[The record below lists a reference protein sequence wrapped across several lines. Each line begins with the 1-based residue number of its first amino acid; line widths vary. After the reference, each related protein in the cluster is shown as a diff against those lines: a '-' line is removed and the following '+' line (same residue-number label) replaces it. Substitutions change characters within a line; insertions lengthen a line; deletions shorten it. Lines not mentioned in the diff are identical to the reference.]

1 MAGERETSERSGP
14 SLHRLD
20 AGDVVAWLRGEF
32 LRPWW
37 LAVLGIEA
45 ALLVAYFGLTDA
57 TVTRPGYVL
66 APFVWINASLWA
78 VTRTVPTA
86 APSRRRLVAGTLS
99 VGYFVV
105 LLAVT
110 GLVGGG
116 TGTELAYVEV
126 GVGSPGWGPVVR
138 YGGTLASV
146 TVVPY
151 RFIGYLAIAYL
162 VYEALLGAST
172 AALSGV
178 VGLASCVS
186 CGFSVVLS
194 VVAGLTGASSGAV
207 GAVYAASV
215 EVSTAAFLLALL
227 LLVARP
233 GGRSRSNGE

>member
-1 MAGERETSERSGP
+1 MAGERETGDGEWASS
-14 SLHRLD
+14 HRLRG
-20 AGDVVAWLRGEF
+20 GDVARWLRAEF
-32 LRPWW
+32 LHPWW
-37 LAVLGIEA
+37 LLVLGVETV
-45 ALLVAYFGLTDA
+45 LLVAYFGLTNA
-57 TVTRPGYVL
+57 TVTRVGYVL

-78 VTRTVPTA
+78 VTRTTPTA
-86 APSRRRLVAGTLS
+86 APRRRRLIAGALS
-99 VGYFVV
+99 VGYFVL

-126 GVGSPGWGPVVR
+126 GAGSPGWGPVVR

-146 TVVPY
+146 TVVPF
-151 RFIGYLAIAYL
+151 RVIGYLALAYL
-162 VYEALLGAST
+162 VYEALLGATT
-172 AALSGV
+172 AALSGL

-194 VVAGLTGASSGAV
+194 VVAGVTGASSGAV

-233 GGRSRSNGE
+233 GGGSGSNGK